1 MLENKQCPLSDV
13 IHAHNVYICIMYV
26 FTSTWTCH
34 MVYTY
39 RITSFTVTCRLNI
52 VKCGGVSGSTDNH
65 TQNVSNQA
73 HAEREKYLKTVK
85 VDITANPL
93 TFWEA
98 NKNDFPTL
106 SELARNYLGTPA
118 TSATSEREFKVG
130 KLITK
135 ERIRLLP
142 KNVESLLFLKY
153 NLRALKYN
161 IDLPRAPVHFK
172 PPNSIQYDELEFQ
185 EESNLE

>member
-1 MLENKQCPLSDV
+1 MPTTSGSELDYKSKTFNALAFALRDRIRGAEDSDD
-13 IHAHNVYICIMYV
+13 
-26 FTSTWTCH
+26 S
-34 MVYTY
+34 
-39 RITSFTVTCRLNI
+39 S
-52 VKCGGVSGSTDNH
+52 VSGSTDNP